1 MPERAAVV
9 RQDEEGGDHSC
20 LISMAD
26 HERVVACGVDVPQ
39 EPPAVPLPLN
49 DVGITGKTVWL
60 RLKGTTLP
68 MRASLGVDLPPFRRG
83 IHMSRME
90 EVVSRLYDEEFD
102 SLPAYAASLAAGVLE
117 GQEGGMA
124 EVGLAGALP
133 FVRATAVSGRS
144 SLDTVEVDCRAVA
157 VRKSGRIRTARI
169 ALGVTAS
176 HITACPCT
184 QAYNFELG
192 GGDGIMPMPTHS
204 QRSRTTLRL
213 AAAGGLGTGVDDLL
227 ACLDN
232 ALHLTSDLLKR
243 PDEAEIVMASH
254 RRPQF
259 AEDAV
264 REVARSAWLRFGG
277 ELPPETG
284 VEIESLSLESIHIHD
299 VRCRLE
305 TTLGEIGE
313 RLDG

>member
-1 MPERAAVV
+1 MHERAAVV
-9 RQDEEGGDHSC
+9 RQDEESGDPSC
-20 LISMAD
+20 LISMAE

-39 EPPAVPLPLN
+39 EPPAVPLPLS

-60 RLKGTTLP
+60 RLNGAALP
-68 MRASLGVDLPPFRRG
+68 MRAGICVDLPATRRG

-117 GQEGGMA
+117 GQEGGRA
-124 EVGLAGALP
+124 EVGLAGSLP
-133 FVRATAVSGRS
+133 VVRATAVSGRS

-157 VRKSGRIRTARI
+157 VRKSGRIRTAGI

-184 QAYNFELG
+184 QAYNIELG

-213 AAAGGLGTGVDDLL
+213 SAAGGLEAGVDDLI

-277 ELPPETG
+277 DLPPETV